1 MADLRDVDINLI
13 VVLDAVLT
21 ERNLTRAAE
30 VLGTTQPTVS
40 GAVAKL
46 RRMLDDPLLVRSGRL
61 SELTEKG
68 RMLQPL
74 VRAALAEID
83 RTLNVRP
90 MFDPLTSDRQFRMSA
105 SDYALS
111 IMTAPLLALLAEQA
125 PNVSVEF
132 SPQSN
137 FGPVDL
143 LRDDVAVAQSSRAI
157 PGKRQSLFSDR
168 MVCVVRRDHPRL
180 RNGALTRD
188 DLSTLPYVQVALAE
202 GIVMYAD
209 DTLAAADVHPRVS
222 QTVPGFLP
230 VPFAVSGSDRY
241 GFVPERLANI
251 YAGTLDLAVA
261 SIPVPLPVLVEAA
274 FWHPSRSDDP
284 ALRWLVGILVQV
296 AERVEFAGEDLSSGQ
311 QAGDRGGRRGLRDD
325 SLLS

>member
-1 MADLRDVDINLI
+1 MGDLQDVDINLI
-13 VVLDAVLT
+13 VVLDAILT

-30 VLGTTQPTVS
+30 TLGTTQPTVS

-46 RRMLDDPLLVRSGRL
+46 RKMLDDPLLVRSGRV

-74 VRAALAEID
+74 VRAALTEID

-111 IMTAPLLALLAEQA
+111 VMTAPLLALLAEQA
-125 PNVSVEF
+125 PHVSVEF

-137 FGPVDL
+137 VGPIDL
-143 LRDDVAVAQSSRAI
+143 LRDDVAVAQSSRGI

-168 MVCVVRRDHPRL
+168 MVCIVRRDHPRL
-180 RNGALTRD
+180 RKGALTLD
-188 DLSTLPYVQVALAE
+188 DLNTLPYVQVSLAE
-202 GIVMYAD
+202 GVVMFAD
-209 DTLAAADVHPRVS
+209 DTLAAAGVSPRVS
-222 QTVPGFLP
+222 RTVPGFLP

-241 GFVPERLANI
+241 GFVPERLADT
-251 YAGTLDLAVA
+251 YAGMLELTIAL
-261 SIPVPLPVLVEAA
+261 IPVPLPVLVEAA

-284 ALRWLVGILVQV
+284 ALRWLVDILVQV
-296 AERVEFAGEDLSSGQ
+296 AERVEFAGEEL
-311 QAGDRGGRRGLRDD
+311 
-325 SLLS
+325 